1 MKIKIHALNLVAT
14 WSWSLPPDY
23 DELCGI
29 CRVQFDGTC
38 PACKFPGDD
47 CPLLIGKCQHSFH
60 MHCLLMW
67 VQQESSRGLCPMCR
81 QPFTW
86 RREENGAA
94 ARGGMVG
101 SGVVEEVVGGGED
114 TGTAPGQE
122 AGEAERDGDAGG
134 GGEPAAQAAREGTPR
149 NTRTRQQQPRN
160 AV

>member
-1 MKIKIHALNLVAT
+1 MKAKIHALNLVAT

-38 PACKFPGDD
+38 PACKFPGDE

-101 SGVVEEVVGGGED
+101 SGVVEEVVSGGEE
-114 TGTAPGQE
+114 TGAAPEGEAE
-122 AGEAERDGDAGG
+122 AGEVEGG
-134 GGEPAAQAAREGTPR
+134 AGEPEGAEAQTAREGTPR
-149 NTRTRQQQPRN
+149 RDRTRQQQPRN
-160 AV
+160 AT